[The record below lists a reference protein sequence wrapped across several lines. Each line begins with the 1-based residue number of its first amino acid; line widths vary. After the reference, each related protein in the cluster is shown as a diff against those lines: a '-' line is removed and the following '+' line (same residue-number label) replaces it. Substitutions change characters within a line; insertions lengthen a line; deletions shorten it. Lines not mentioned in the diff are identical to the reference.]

1 MNLAREEEKAR
12 ETHLN
17 SLGNIVRRRPGM
29 HEVMNKQKLW
39 GTHRE

>member
-17 SLGNIVRRRPGM
+17 SLGNIVRRRPRIQ
-29 HEVMNKQKLW
+29 EVMNKQKHG